1 MHCLPKPQE
10 PQVIFYRNLWR
21 ALDLKDWN
29 RIRWLLN
36 FLCYSFTS
44 FLENSLQIINLK
56 MDLTGF
62 ESLNHSGLPCCHRQ
76 PDNLHS
82 SWSGELWENLE
93 PVRMLDQALVLW
105 MNGSSTASVSTW
117 LSAWEQ
123 PALRALC
130 RMSAS
135 EAPIK
140 ILTLW
145 RKERT
150 VSRKRALV
158 GSQHIWVTTSFLKI
172 PADTRA
178 SHWTFLDLRFSNYYL
193 KGFG

>member
-1 MHCLPKPQE
+1 MAFEFSLVLFHQ
-10 PQVIFYRNLWR
+10 
-21 ALDLKDWN
+21 
-29 RIRWLLN
+29 
-36 FLCYSFTS
+36 FLGKFTS
-44 FLENSLQIINLK
+44 NYQPENGSDWI
-56 MDLTGF
+56 
-62 ESLNHSGLPCCHRQ
+62 ERLNHSGLPCCHRQ
-76 PDNLHS
+76 PDSLHS

-93 PVRMLDQALVLW
+93 PVRMLDQALVLR

-130 RMSAS
+130 RMSES
-135 EAPIK
+135 EAPIE
-140 ILTLW
+140 ILRLW

-150 VSRKRALV
+150 VSERGHWLGVSRPELP
-158 GSQHIWVTTSFLKI
+158 SFLKI
-172 PADTRA
+172 PSWYRA